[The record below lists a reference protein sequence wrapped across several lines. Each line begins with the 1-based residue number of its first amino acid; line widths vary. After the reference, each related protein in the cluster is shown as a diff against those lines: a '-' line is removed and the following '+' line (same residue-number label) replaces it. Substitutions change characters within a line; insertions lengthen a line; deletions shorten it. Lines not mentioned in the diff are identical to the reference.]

1 MNFRLVTF
9 NLGIITALMTCVMI
23 FALVWA
29 LPCLGGVWKYE
40 SPGVG
45 ALCLSIFLTGSLSFL
60 LFKFGHSAR
69 KDRVFRRE
77 AIATVGLGW
86 ICACI
91 CGALPYIFSG
101 IPRDVADDGTTIPM
115 TAIDALYESVSGF
128 TTTGVSVIQTQDL
141 PELMP
146 RTILF
151 WRSLTHF
158 IGGVGI
164 VVLLVAV
171 LDIGMAGRLLV
182 SGELT
187 GPKQAVQGA
196 RIQMVIRRTLDVYL
210 VLNVLLIFSLHC
222 CGLTWFDSFCYSFG
236 TISTGGL
243 DPHSSGLN
251 FYPANLLPPVQW
263 VMSIFMLISGMNL
276 LSLYFFAHRNWK
288 PLLKNSEWR
297 CYMLIVLV
305 ATMVIVW
312 KEAPLN
318 ALAGTGFL
326 ETLRI
331 SLFHVASC
339 ITTTGYVMNDYTQW
353 TPAAQM
359 VIMSLMFVSA
369 CSGST
374 TGGIKVVRYILLVKI
389 LNIEMEKIYRPS
401 IVHPLYYNGERVR
414 DPSIVSGVL
423 HFFALTFITLL
434 CTWALLIFI
443 EPDSIWL
450 HHASIATGKAGDLF
464 AVTVSHFANVGLGMG
479 EFVMNH
485 SFGDLTQVSKFL
497 LLCVMLLGRLDFFA
511 ILLLFSPPFW
521 KR

>member
-1 MNFRLVTF
+1 MNFRLVTY
-9 NLGIITALMTCVMI
+9 NLGIITALMTSVMI
-23 FALVWA
+23 IALVWA

-40 SPGVG
+40 SHGFW
-45 ALCLSIFLTGSLSFL
+45 ALCGSILVTGLLSFL
-60 LFKFGHSAR
+60 LFRFGHSAR

-77 AIATVGLGW
+77 AIAIVGLGW
-86 ICACI
+86 IFACI

-101 IPRDVADDGTTIPM
+101 IPRDVAEDGTPIPM
-115 TAIDALYESVSGF
+115 TAIDALYESVSGL

-164 VVLLVAV
+164 VVLLVAL

-196 RIQMVIRRTLDVYL
+196 RIQMVIRRTMEVYL
-210 VLNVLLIFSLHC
+210 VLNLLLIFSLLL

-251 FYPANLLPPVQW
+251 YYDQALLPRVQW
-263 VMSIFMLISGMNL
+263 VMSVFMLVSGMNL

-288 PLLKNSEWR
+288 PLLKSSEWR
-297 CYMLIVLV
+297 CYMLIVLA
-305 ATMVIVW
+305 ATLVIAF
-312 KEAPLN
+312 KETSWNGVGILS
-318 ALAGTGFL
+318 
-326 ETLRI
+326 TLRN

-339 ITTTGYVMNDYTQW
+339 ITTTGYVMDDYTQW

-359 VIMSLMFVSA
+359 VLMSLMFVSA

-374 TGGIKVVRYILLVKI
+374 TGGVKVVRYILLVKI
-389 LNIEMEKIYRPS
+389 LNIEMERIYRPS
-401 IVHPLYYNGERVR
+401 IVRPLYYNGERVR
-414 DPSIVSGVL
+414 DPSITSGVL
-423 HFFALTFITLL
+423 HFFALMFITLL
-434 CTWALLIFI
+434 CTWTLLIFL
-443 EPDSIWL
+443 EPDSIWAN
-450 HHASIATGKAGDLF
+450 HTSIATGKAGDLF

-479 EFVMNH
+479 EFVVNH
-485 SFGDLTQVSKFL
+485 SFGDLTQASKFL

-511 ILLLFSPPFW
+511 ILLLFSPSFW

>member
-9 NLGIITALMTCVMI
+9 NLGIITALMTSVMLI
-23 FALVWA
+23 ALVWA
-29 LPCLGGVWKYE
+29 LPCLGGVWQNE
-40 SPGVG
+40 SRGVW
-45 ALCLSIFLTGSLSFL
+45 ALCTSILLTGSLSFS
-60 LFKFGHSAR
+60 LFRIGHSAR

-86 ICACI
+86 IFACI

-101 IPRDVADDGTTIPM
+101 IPRDVADDGTPIPM
-115 TAIDALYESVSGF
+115 TAIDALYESVSGL
-128 TTTGVSVIQTQDL
+128 TTTGVSVIQTQDM

-182 SGELT
+182 SGALT
-187 GPKQAVQGA
+187 GPKQTVQGA
-196 RIQMVIRRTLDVYL
+196 RIQMVIRRTMEVYL
-210 VLNVLLIFSLHC
+210 TLNFLLIFSLLL
-222 CGLTWFDSFCYSFG
+222 CGLTWFDSLCYSFG
-236 TISTGGL
+236 TIATGGL

-251 FYPANLLPPVQW
+251 FYPQKQWAQIEW
-263 VMSIFMLISGMNL
+263 VMSVFMLVSGMNL

-297 CYMLIVLV
+297 CYMLIVLA
-305 ATMVIVW
+305 ATLAIAF
-312 KEAPLN
+312 KEA
-318 ALAGTGFL
+318 AGNGVGVLSTF
-326 ETLRI
+326 RN

-339 ITTTGYVMNDYTQW
+339 ITTTGYVMDDYTLW
-353 TPAAQM
+353 SPEAQM
-359 VIMSLMFVSA
+359 ILMSLMFVSA

-374 TGGIKVVRYILLVKI
+374 TGGVKVVRYILLVKI

-414 DPSIVSGVL
+414 DPSVTSGVL

-434 CTWALLIFI
+434 CTWTLLIFL
-443 EPDSIWL
+443 EPDSIWAN
-450 HHASIATGKAGDLF
+450 HTAIATGKAGDLF

-479 EFVMNH
+479 EFVVNH